1 MMICPEC
8 KGEMKEERTS
18 VTLFR
23 EGQPVLFE
31 DVPAWVCAVRRN
43 LAFGRG
49 SEKTGRAI
57 GWRTEA
63 SPLYLNARGRLCRH
77 QLSAYLCP

>member
-31 DVPAWVCAVRRN
+31 DVPAWVCVQC
-43 LAFGRG
+43 G
-49 SEKTGRAI
+49 EI
-57 GWRTEA
+57 W
-63 SPLYLNARGRLCRH
+63 
-77 QLSAYLCP
+77 LSAEAARKLDERLAGELKPRRYISMPVVAFAATS